1 MAHTQNPV
9 ISGTVDFCIPQ
20 TQSFLERTP
29 DLFHT
34 TNRGT
39 QVVSRHPKPDL
50 FPTTKRRPQVVL
62 RHPKPDLFNT
72 TKRGM
77 QFLSH
82 HPKPDLF
89 PTMKLGWVGRKR
101 VSRHPKPDLF
111 HITKRGRQACVT
123 SPKTRLVAHHEVT
136 DLLPTTKRGTQAC
149 VYSHPKP
156 DVGFQTPRR
165 GPALPGNGGEP
176 CCRAALA
183 AWSTRVNTDLG
194 QHANG
199 RIHTRS
205 ECRDMFC
212 SQIWDVVLGDASV
225 VSERSY

>member
-1 MAHTQNPV
+1 M
-9 ISGTVDFCIPQ
+9 
-20 TQSFLERTP
+20 
-29 DLFHT
+29 
-34 TNRGT
+34 
-39 QVVSRHPKPDL
+39 SRHPKPDL
-50 FPTTKRRPQVVL
+50 FPTTKRGPQV
-62 RHPKPDLFNT
+62 
-72 TKRGM
+72 
-77 QFLSH
+77 
-82 HPKPDLF
+82 
-89 PTMKLGWVGRKR
+89 

-111 HITKRGRQACVT
+111 HITKRGMQACVT
-123 SPKTRLVAHHEVT
+123 SPKTRLVPHHEVT
-136 DLLPTTKRGTQAC
+136 DLFPTTKRG
-149 VYSHPKP
+149 VHVVSRHPKP
-156 DVGFQTPRR
+156 DVGFQSPRR
-165 GPALPGNGGEP
+165 GPALPGNGGEA